1 MDATSIRWE
10 SLGTIVGVFALA
22 IWALGGT
29 DSGKQTIAPS
39 SESMLRLR
47 VQLKNQPGRTVDVLD
62 GARLGRSSHCEVV
75 LDDSTV
81 SKQHAQIRYDSD
93 VRIEDMGSTNGT
105 FVNGRRVQEPTPLKR
120 GDRIALGA
128 AKIVFLGLAPRGRK
142 SPKG

>member
-1 MDATSIRWE
+1 MDAASIRWE

-22 IWALGGT
+22 IWALGST
-29 DSGKQTIAPS
+29 DSGKQTIATS
-39 SESMLRLR
+39 GESMLRLR
-47 VQLKNQPGRTVDVLD
+47 VQLKNHPGRTVDVLD

-81 SKQHAQIRYDSD
+81 SKQHAQIRYDAD

-128 AKIVFLGLAPRGRK
+128 AKIVFLGLTPRGRK